1 MSTTTTPGSHKA
13 PRVLA
18 CVLCQHRKIKCD
30 RNTPCSNCLKANVTC
45 TPSTPAPARKRRRPN
60 QDLQERLARCEQL
73 LKQYADGSVPSPS
86 AMTSQ
91 SPGMN
96 GSVSDMPVTTPTNS
110 ETHSKWKPAGK
121 MVKEEG
127 GVRFMDSY
135 LWANIHDELQA
146 MKEIVDTD
154 DPEECSV
161 MGSEDLSP
169 DYNIDLLLPSDASTK
184 STEELQPDPVH
195 VFRLWQLFVDRV
207 NPLTKIIHVP
217 SVQPYVME
225 AATNMNNIPLNYQA
239 LLFSIFTMAAV
250 SLSDTESVQ
259 MLGCSREDAL
269 RRYTI
274 GTKVTLTKFNFLK
287 NYDMVALQALLLYL
301 LSLQNR
307 YDRHAAWILSGMI
320 VRIAQKMGYH
330 RDGDFLNLNAFETE
344 MRRRM
349 WWQIILQ
356 DAKNALVSGLSHS
369 MLPSSWDTK
378 MPQNVNDA
386 DLFPESSEAVQPR
399 EGPTEMA
406 FCLVGY
412 QIAKFLVNAE
422 SLHGTP
428 GLEAAIMG
436 DDLEDREPSDF
447 PSIERYRELV
457 DDLER
462 NLLEVESRHI
472 DPTAGNVHL
481 AALTIRPM
489 LTSKMREMLV
499 PMRQQPEWGTEILN
513 KKDNLFKIVL
523 MNNEHSTNAYE
534 VMEQAGFLWFVKFHF
549 QIDIF
554 TVMTK
559 QLCQR
564 PTGSLADRAW
574 NMVEKIYRFHPEL
587 LDMTQRSYAV
597 QAQTVLKAW
606 KTREQAFMQA
616 GQPLE
621 CPNFIYRLRD
631 CATSEGRSSEPP
643 TQQPIAQPPTTTAQ
657 MTELDPFLG
666 GYLDVSTLNWDM
678 WGNMNQ
684 PQNQLPTSLF
694 TGFGNMGGM
703 N

>member
-1 MSTTTTPGSHKA
+1 MSTATTPGSHKA

-30 RNTPCSNCLKANVTC
+30 RNTPCSNCIKANVSC

-60 QDLQERLARCEQL
+60 QDLQERLARCEHL
-73 LKQYADGSVPSPS
+73 LKQYADGSIPSPS
-86 AMTSQ
+86 ALASQ
-91 SPGMN
+91 SPAMN
-96 GSVSDMPVTTPTNS
+96 GSISDAPVGTPTNS
-110 ETHSKWKPAGK
+110 EAQLKWKPAGK
-121 MVKEEG
+121 MVKDESGE
-127 GVRFMDSY
+127 RFVDSY
-135 LWANIHDELQA
+135 LWANIHEELQA
-146 MKEIVDTD
+146 MREIVDTD
-154 DPEECSV
+154 EPEESSV

-169 DYNIDLLLPSDASTK
+169 DYNIDLLLPSDASSK
-184 STEELQPDPVH
+184 STDDLQPDPVH
-195 VFRLWQLFVDRV
+195 IFRLWQVFLDRV

-225 AATNMNNIPLNYQA
+225 AATNMNTLPLNYQA
-239 LLFSIFTMAAV
+239 LLFSIFTIAAV
-250 SLSDTESVQ
+250 SLTEIESVQ
-259 MLGCSREDAL
+259 MLGCSREEAL
-269 RRYTI
+269 RRYTV
-274 GTKVTLTKFNFLK
+274 GTKVALTRFNFLK

-301 LSLQNR
+301 VSLQNR

-330 RDGDFLNLNAFETE
+330 RDGDYLRLNAFETE

-378 MPQNVNDA
+378 IPQNVNDA
-386 DLFPESSEAVQPR
+386 DLFPGSAEPIQPR

-412 QIAKFLVNAE
+412 QIAKFLVHAE

-436 DDLEDREPSDF
+436 DDYEERDPATF
-447 PSIERYRELV
+447 PSIDKYMELV
-457 DDLER
+457 EALER
-462 NLLEVESRHI
+462 DLLEVETRYVDGS
-472 DPTAGNVHL
+472 AGNVHV

-499 PMRQQPEWGTEILN
+499 PMRQQPEWGTEIMN

-534 VMEQAGFLWFVKFHF
+534 VMDQAGFLWFVKYHF
-549 QIDIF
+549 QLEIF

-574 NMVEKIYRFHPEL
+574 NLVEKTYHFHPEL
-587 LDMTQRSYAV
+587 LDMSQKANSA
-597 QAQTVLKAW
+597 QAQTTLKAW
-606 KTREQAFMQA
+606 RAREQALLQE
-616 GQPLE
+616 GQRID
-621 CPNFIYRLRD
+621 CPSFIYRLREY
-631 CATSEGRSSEPP
+631 ASSEGRNSEPP
-643 TQQPIAQPPTTTAQ
+643 CQQSAAQPPTPVAQ
-657 MTELDPFLG
+657 MTDLDPFLG

-684 PQNQLPTSLF
+684 PQNQLAPELF
-694 TGFGNMGGM
+694 GGFNM

>member
-30 RNTPCSNCLKANVTC
+30 RNTPCSNCIKANVTC

-73 LKQYADGSVPSPS
+73 LKQYADGTVPSPS
-86 AMTSQ
+86 AQASPAMNSAMSDVMVSTPNNCDSQ
-91 SPGMN
+91 M
-96 GSVSDMPVTTPTNS
+96 
-110 ETHSKWKPAGK
+110 KWKPTGK

-135 LWANIHDELQA
+135 LWANIHEELQA

-154 DPEECSV
+154 DPEDCSV

-169 DYNIDLLLPSDASTK
+169 DYNIDLLLPSDAS
-184 STEELQPDPVH
+184 SGSNEDYQPDPVH

-250 SLSDTESVQ
+250 SLSDAEATQ
-259 MLGCSREDAL
+259 MLGCSRDDAL
-269 RRYTI
+269 RKYTI
-274 GTKVTLTKFNFLK
+274 GTKMALTKFNFLK

-301 LSLQNR
+301 FSLQNR
-307 YDRHAAWILSGMI
+307 YDRHAAWILSGMV

-330 RDGDFLNLNAFETE
+330 RDGELLNLNGFETE

-349 WWQIILQ
+349 WWLIILH

-369 MLPSSWDTK
+369 MLPSSWDTR

-386 DLFPESSEAVQPR
+386 DLFPGSNEPIQPR

-406 FCLVGY
+406 FCLISY
-412 QIAKFLVNAE
+412 QIAKFLVHAE

-436 DDLEDREPSDF
+436 DDYEDRDPDMF
-447 PSIERYRELV
+447 PSIERYRDLV
-457 DDLER
+457 DDLEKG
-462 NLLEVESRHI
+462 LLEIEARYI
-472 DPTAGNVHL
+472 DPSAGPVHL
-481 AALTIRPM
+481 AALAIRPM

-499 PMRQQPEWGTEILN
+499 PMREQPEWGTEILD

-534 VMEQAGFLWFVKFHF
+534 VMEHAGFLWFVKFHF

-587 LDMTQRSYAV
+587 MDMNQKVYVV

-606 KTREQAFMQA
+606 KAREQAFRQA
-616 GQPLE
+616 GQPVE
-621 CPNFIYRLRD
+621 CPSFVYRLRECLAND
-631 CATSEGRSSEPP
+631 GRSSEPP
-643 TQQPIAQPPTTTAQ
+643 TQPPPTQPPTSAAQ
-657 MTELDPFLG
+657 MTDLDPFLG
-666 GYLDVSTLNWDM
+666 GYLDVSTLSWDM

-694 TGFGNMGGM
+694 GGFGMGSM